1 MSSID
6 LNCDL
11 GESFGPW
18 VMGNDEAMIELA
30 TSVNVAC
37 GFHAG
42 DADIMR
48 KTVELAKARGVSI
61 GAHPGYRDLHGFGRR
76 PVPGLKSSEIENM
89 IAYQIGALQ
98 AIATAAGHKVTHV
111 KAHGALSNVA
121 CEDDM
126 TARAIANAIKAVDP
140 SLIFVVLADSRLVTA
155 GEKANLPMVHEVFAD
170 RAYEDDG
177 QLVSRRKPGAVLH
190 DAGQITD
197 RVVRMVED
205 EVRCCWCV
213 ASGSAHE
220 NASGLP
226 LRVRAWSFSNSPSR
240 INQIAS
246 LTRCKGGHRNSDAC
260 AIVAQVPSRKF
271 YESPADEKFI
281 RSICAK
287 IEPVPVEASDQ

>member
-30 TSVNVAC
+30 TSVNIAC

-48 KTVELAKARGVSI
+48 KTVELAKARSVSI
-61 GAHPGYRDLHGFGRR
+61 GAHPGYHDLHGFGRR
-76 PVPGLKSSEIENM
+76 PVPGLKSQEIENM
-89 IAYQIGALQ
+89 VAYQIGALQ

-126 TARAIANAIKAVDP
+126 AAQAIANAIKAVDP
-140 SLIFVVLADSRLVTA
+140 SLVFVVLANSRLVTA

-190 DAGQITD
+190 DAKLITD
-197 RVVRMVED
+197 RVVRMVQD
-205 EVRCCWCV
+205 GEVISVTGKRMRMRMDTVCIHGDTPGAVEIARVLRTGLADAGIAV
-213 ASGSAHE
+213 A
-220 NASGLP
+220 P
-226 LRVRAWSFSNSPSR
+226 FKRA
-240 INQIAS
+240 
-246 LTRCKGGHRNSDAC
+246 G
-260 AIVAQVPSRKF
+260 
-271 YESPADEKFI
+271 
-281 RSICAK
+281 
-287 IEPVPVEASDQ
+287 

>member
-18 VMGNDEAMIELA
+18 MMGNDEAMIELA

-205 EVRCCWCV
+205 GEVISVTGKRMKMRMDTVCIHGDTPGAV
-213 ASGSAHE
+213 EIARVLRK
-220 NASGLP
+220 GL
-226 LRVRAWSFSNSPSR
+226 
-240 INQIAS
+240 
-246 LTRCKGGHRNSDAC
+246 SDAGI
-260 AIVAQVPSRKF
+260 AVAPFKR
-271 YESPADEKFI
+271 A
-281 RSICAK
+281 A
-287 IEPVPVEASDQ
+287 